1 MIIILIS
8 DITNTIFTISINM
21 IIIIIIVGRM
31 ISSASVKTLA
41 GSDRFERSG
50 CSSRVRNRTRRREF
64 YIIIIIIIV
73 ITTINIIILNII
85 IIEPGL
91 VSSTASSSSSTST
104 TPSSSYRA
112 CWVSTDLSESSCP
125 GDAGQVQQRE
135 QAAGEGDRGQPDE
148 AEGLD
153 QGDEAAGDDD
163 TKQLKTHTGH
173 QNFVTRA
180 WTFFLIAT
188 VTVTSRGFH
197 LR

>member
-31 ISSASVKTLA
+31 ISSASVKTHA
-41 GSDRFERSG
+41 GSDCFERSG

-73 ITTINIIILNII
+73 ITTINIIIPNII
-85 IIEPGL
+85 IIEPSL
-91 VSSTASSSSSTST
+91 VSSTASPSSSTST

-112 CWVSTDLSESSCP
+112 CWGSTESSCP

-180 WTFFLIAT
+180 WTIFLI
-188 VTVTSRGFH
+188 F
-197 LR
+197 